1 MHDWKLSPLVLV
13 TLPDSWAYR
22 ESRRSRSPK
31 PQARWRALVRRGDAT
46 GCQNAQPE
54 RDRVTPSKDPTDV
67 PPSRDVQAIPDPYR
81 DTSAKDGV
89 IDGPR

>member
-46 GCQNAQPE
+46 GCQNA
-54 RDRVTPSKDPTDV
+54 
-67 PPSRDVQAIPDPYR
+67 
-81 DTSAKDGV
+81 
-89 IDGPR
+89 